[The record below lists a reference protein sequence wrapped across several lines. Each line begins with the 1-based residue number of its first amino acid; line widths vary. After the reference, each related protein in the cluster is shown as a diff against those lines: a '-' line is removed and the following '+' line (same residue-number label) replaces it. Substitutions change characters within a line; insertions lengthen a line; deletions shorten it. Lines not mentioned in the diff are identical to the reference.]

1 VAGAALS
8 HVVADRA
15 GFVAIGVNSAA
26 DVRDLKVTS
35 WTSADGRT
43 WSINP
48 PLPFATTAHPVY
60 GADGDRVV
68 VFGGAPEGSGP
79 AAWMTSDGVAWARMA
94 FANSP
99 AELECTEPSCLM
111 LQRAWLV
118 PDGVIV
124 MGTPGPITPETFW
137 LAEPAP

>member
-1 VAGAALS
+1 
-8 HVVADRA
+8 
-15 GFVAIGVNSAA
+15 
-26 DVRDLKVTS
+26 
-35 WTSADGRT
+35 
-43 WSINP
+43 
-48 PLPFATTAHPVY
+48 
-60 GADGDRVV
+60 
-68 VFGGAPEGSGP
+68 
-79 AAWMTSDGVAWARMA
+79 VAWARMA